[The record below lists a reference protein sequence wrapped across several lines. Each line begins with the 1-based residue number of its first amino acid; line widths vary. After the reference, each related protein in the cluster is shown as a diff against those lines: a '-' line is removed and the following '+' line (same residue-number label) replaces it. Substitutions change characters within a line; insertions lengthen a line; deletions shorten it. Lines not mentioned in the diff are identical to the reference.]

1 MDFIRRHFKKHIGRS
16 PWDFCW
22 RIGVESTL
30 ASLIAAVILTLT
42 LGEAERDFLD
52 WPIEAVFILVVLVAP
67 VLETLLFQAL
77 PIFFVRLLKGSLQA
91 QVLVSTIL
99 FAAVHF
105 AEGIPVG
112 VSAGIIGGFYFGLAY
127 AHWRTQSRWRP
138 LWITTVC
145 HAIHNGIGF
154 ALLVILGNW
163 T

>member
-1 MDFIRRHFKKHIGRS
+1 MAFIKRHFQKHIGRS

-30 ASLIAAVILTLT
+30 AGLIAAGILTLA
-42 LGEAERDFLD
+42 LGETKREFLD
-52 WPIEAVFILVVLVAP
+52 WPIETVFIVMLLVAP

-77 PIFFVRLLKGSLQA
+77 PIFFVRLLKGSLRT
-91 QVLVSTIL
+91 QVVVSTIL

-105 AEGIPVG
+105 TEGITAG

-127 AHWRTQSRWRP
+127 AHWRTQSRWSP

-145 HAIHNGIGF
+145 HAIHNGICF
-154 ALLVILGNW
+154 LLLVIFGNW
-163 T
+163 A